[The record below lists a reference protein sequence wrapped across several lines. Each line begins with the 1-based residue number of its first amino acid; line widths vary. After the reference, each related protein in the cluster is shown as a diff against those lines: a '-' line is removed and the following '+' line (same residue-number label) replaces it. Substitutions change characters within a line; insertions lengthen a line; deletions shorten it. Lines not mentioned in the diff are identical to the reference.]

1 MKSFILT
8 VLMSVILLAGGILHT
23 NKMKNSAEELIGYNE
38 ILTNQLQNDDFD
50 AALSSIAELQNKL
63 EGLESFFSTLG
74 NHDDLDII
82 EQNLA
87 ELQSL
92 TEGKQK
98 YDALAKAYVI
108 SHLCE
113 HLPKNLRLKTE
124 NIF

>member
-1 MKSFILT
+1 
-8 VLMSVILLAGGILHT
+8 MSCILLTGSILHT
-23 NKMKNSAEELIGYNE
+23 TKMKNSAEELMGYNE
-38 ILTNQLQNDDFD
+38 ILITQLQNDDFE
-50 AALSSIAELQNKL
+50 AALSSTDKL
-63 EGLESFFSTLG
+63 KKKLAGLETFFSTLG

-113 HLPKNLRLKTE
+113 NLPKNLRLKAE